1 MVEWLVAD
9 DKLEKWDAYET
20 LSQLAQIRVGDMVD
34 ANYAVVVKMPKCYLP
49 H

>member
-1 MVEWLVAD
+1 MVKWLVAD

-34 ANYAVVVKMPKCYLP
+34 PNYAVVVKMPKRYLP